1 MSPEPRSMLWSMLA
15 IALMVGR
22 AATGYGAQGSS
33 SGAPTAA
40 EHDGMVEWLDV
51 PRTTL
56 TPQTKSD
63 EESAKQSGRALPKPE
78 LLQPTLDPGLP
89 IYKPLGHTKLS
100 GRFNGAASDVLPN
113 LAQRWFTAFAKYYP
127 NVHLS
132 LSPPYAGS
140 LGAKE
145 LVNGNIDFVLV
156 SRELKPDDISEFT
169 ANFGYPP
176 LSVPISGGSYRHFG
190 FLDAVVFFV
199 NKENP
204 IEHISFDQLDAIYS
218 STLFRGGTQVT
229 TWGQLGATGEWAEK
243 PIHAYGI
250 QPWNGFEEFARQRV
264 LSVNGKRG
272 KWRDGI
278 RYEKLVFPLAR
289 NVEQDRNAIG
299 YSGVA
304 YINAPVKILALSEQG
319 YGPYFSASYE
329 NVAQASYPLSRLIYF
344 NVNRTPGKALNP
356 VLAEFLRFML
366 SQEGQ
371 QVVRGQA
378 IYLPLRA
385 SQVVAA
391 RALFEQ

>member
-1 MSPEPRSMLWSMLA
+1 MSPEPRSMLWSVLG

-22 AATGYGAQGSS
+22 AATGYGGQGSS

-145 LVNGNIDFVLV
+145 VQEVPAP
-156 SRELKPDDISEFT
+156 RT
-169 ANFGYPP
+169 
-176 LSVPISGGSYRHFG
+176 SV
-190 FLDAVVFFV
+190 DALAGA
-199 NKENP
+199 
-204 IEHISFDQLDAIYS
+204 H
-218 STLFRGGTQVT
+218 R
-229 TWGQLGATGEWAEK
+229 ATG
-243 PIHAYGI
+243 H
-250 QPWNGFEEFARQRV
+250 
-264 LSVNGKRG
+264 
-272 KWRDGI
+272 
-278 RYEKLVFPLAR
+278 
-289 NVEQDRNAIG
+289 
-299 YSGVA
+299 
-304 YINAPVKILALSEQG
+304 
-319 YGPYFSASYE
+319 
-329 NVAQASYPLSRLIYF
+329 QAVCP
-344 NVNRTPGKALNP
+344 
-356 VLAEFLRFML
+356 
-366 SQEGQ
+366 
-371 QVVRGQA
+371 
-378 IYLPLRA
+378 
-385 SQVVAA
+385 VAA
-391 RALFEQ
+391 RRTT